1 MPNTRVPHPNNTPAR
16 PDSVLTPEP
25 TGASGVLPPPRQ
37 EGVRIRAV
45 SDADAVAHWLAEYQ
59 DSPQTLR
66 AYRREAK
73 RLLLWLEEQGACLNE
88 IDRDALRRF
97 EAFIA
102 DPPAAWVGPS
112 RPENH
117 PDWRPFRAAL
127 SPASRRQTLVILQGL
142 FSWLVEAGWVRH
154 NPFRLMR
161 DKSRR
166 LNNQQTRIERYLE
179 GDLWDWFWQWL
190 NRPLEVSAT
199 PREQYQR
206 ARLRFVFGF
215 AYLLAPRVSEMA
227 AARMDDFFIR
237 EGRLWWRVVG
247 KGGKQADVP
256 VPEDFL
262 ECLDQWRATL
272 GLTATPG
279 HEEPTPVIRALDGQR
294 DIGDNQL
301 YRLIRQAF
309 SRAADTLEGEGGTQT
324 HAHRLRQATP
334 HWLRHTSITH
344 QAQAG
349 ISLHYL
355 AESARHSRL
364 DTTSR
369 YLHTEDARWHAEQ
382 QRHRLQRAPFNER

>member
-1 MPNTRVPHPNNTPAR
+1 MTQTPLQPAPHMPAR
-16 PDSVLTPEP
+16 FDAAAPVD
-25 TGASGVLPPPRQ
+25 
-37 EGVRIRAV
+37 VRIRAV
-45 SDADAVAHWLAEYQ
+45 SDADAVARWLAEYQ

-73 RLLLWLEEQGACLNE
+73 RLLLWLEDQGIYLNDV
-88 IDRDALRRF
+88 DRDALRRF

-102 DPPAAWVGPS
+102 DPPTAWVGPS

-142 FSWLVEAGWVRH
+142 FSWLMEAGWVRH

-161 DKSRR
+161 DKARR

-179 GDLWDWFWQWL
+179 GELWDWFWQWL
-190 NRPLEVSAT
+190 NRPLEENAT

-206 ARLRFVFGF
+206 TRLRFVFGF

-227 AARMDDFFIR
+227 AACMDDFFSR

-262 ECLDQWRATL
+262 ECLGQWRATL

-279 HEEPTPVIRALDGQR
+279 HEEPTPLIRALDGQR
-294 DIGDNQL
+294 KIGDNQL

-309 SRAADTLEGEGGTQT
+309 SRAAGALESEGGAPAHI
-324 HAHRLRQATP
+324 HALRQATP

-349 ISLHYL
+349 ISLHHL

-382 QRHRLQRAPFNER
+382 QRHRLQHAPSNER